1 MLDINTIEKLDKIA
15 TPFYYYDMDLF
26 RRTVDTASE
35 LAQQYGIKVHYAVK
49 ANVERRMLEYISSKG
64 FGADCVS
71 GNEVLHAHDCGF
83 PADKIVYA
91 GVGKS
96 DKEIY
101 NALQLGIEAFNCES
115 LQEIYVINE
124 MAHVHGLKANVSV
137 RINPDID
144 AHTHKYVTTGLYENK
159 FGISQHE
166 FDKLIDILKK
176 SGHINFIGL
185 HFHIGSQITRV
196 DEVFALECQ
205 RVNDIVAYFE
215 RNGLKVNNIN
225 LGGGLGVDYDDPD
238 ENPIADF
245 GTWFRTISENIVRR
259 EDQTVH
265 VEPGRSLVAQ
275 CGTLIS
281 RVLFVKSGETKNF
294 LIMDAGMND
303 LIRPALY
310 GAYHKIENL
319 SASQRTF
326 YPTHQAYDIVGPVCE
341 SSDVWGAGRLL
352 PLSVRG
358 DLMAIRSTGAYG
370 QVMASRYNMKDLAP
384 SVFSDQL
391 DDATEVVDY
400 FALSSR
406 A

>member
-1 MLDINTIEKLDKIA
+1 MLDINTIDKLDRVA

-26 RRTVDTASE
+26 RKTVDHVAV
-35 LAQQYGIKVHYAVK
+35 LAKEHNIKVHYAVK
-49 ANVERRMLEYISSKG
+49 ANVERRLLEYISSKG

-83 PADKIVYA
+83 PADQIVYA
-91 GVGKS
+91 GVGKT

-101 NALQLGIEAFNCES
+101 NALKLGIEAFNCES
-115 LQEIYVINE
+115 LQEIFVINE
-124 MAHVHGLKANVSV
+124 MARVYGLKANVSV

-166 FDKLIDILKK
+166 FDKLIDIIKK
-176 SGHINFIGL
+176 SEHINFYGL

-196 DEVFALECQ
+196 AEVFALECK
-205 RVNDIVAYFE
+205 RVNEIVAYFE
-215 RNGLKVNNIN
+215 RNGLKVDNIN

-238 ENPIADF
+238 ENAIADF
-245 GTWFRTISENIVRR
+245 KTWFDTISENIIRR
-259 EDQTVH
+259 VDQSVH

-275 CGTLIS
+275 CATLIS

-319 SASQRTF
+319 SAAQRTF
-326 YPTHQAYDIVGPVCE
+326 FPTHQAYDIVGPVCE

-384 SVFSDQL
+384 SVFSDAI
-391 DDATEVVDY
+391 DEAPAVVNY
-400 FALSSR
+400 FE
-406 A
+406 

>member
-1 MLDINTIEKLDKIA
+1 MLDINTIEKLDRIA
-15 TPFYYYDMDLF
+15 TPFYYYDMELL
-26 RRTVDTASE
+26 RKTVDFVAD
-35 LAQQYGIKVHYAVK
+35 LAERHNIKVHYAVK
-49 ANVERRMLEYISSKG
+49 ANVERRILEYISSKG

-71 GNEVLHAHDCGF
+71 GNEVLHAHSCGF
-83 PADKIVYA
+83 PAEKIVYA
-91 GVGKS
+91 GVGKT

-101 NALQLGIEAFNCES
+101 NGLKLGIEAFNCES

-124 MAHVHGLKANVSV
+124 MARVYGLKANVSV

-166 FDKLIDILKK
+166 FDKLIDIIKK
-176 SGHINFIGL
+176 SEHINFYGL
-185 HFHIGSQITRV
+185 HFHIGSQITRIS
-196 DEVFALECQ
+196 EVFALECC

-215 RNGLKVNNIN
+215 RNGLKVDNIN

-245 GTWFRTISENIVRR
+245 ETWFETINANIVRR
-259 EDQTVH
+259 EDQNVH
-265 VEPGRSLVAQ
+265 IEPGRSLVAQ
-275 CGTLIS
+275 CATLIS

-319 SASQRTF
+319 SAAQRTF
-326 YPTHQAYDIVGPVCE
+326 FPTHQAYDIVGPVCE

-370 QVMASRYNMKDLAP
+370 QVMASRYNMKDLAS
-384 SVFSDQL
+384 SVFSDTL
-391 DDATEVVDY
+391 DEAPQVVDY
-400 FALSSR
+400 FA
-406 A
+406 